1 MADYKLIGKN
11 YQLPDLYAKVTG
23 RSKYA
28 EDFRAEGMVFCKLL
42 VSPMPHA
49 RVLSRD
55 TTAAEALP
63 GVVGILTADDIPE
76 VNSATGEASLTDEPR
91 YEGEPILAVAAVDE
105 ETASAAIELI
115 DLELEPLEFVLDPLD
130 SLRPGGPNA
139 FTAEI
144 ETEEGE
150 THTIG
155 VNTMRGREPG
165 EIKWTEE
172 DVAGLAP
179 GEIPMN
185 AEAGAEWEY
194 GDVAA
199 GFEEADVILEE
210 NSYFQSLSHQPL
222 ESRTTMASWE
232 GGKLFVYPSLQS
244 TVRSVGSFARY
255 AGIEPSDVVLINEF
269 TGGGFG
275 SKISGYAQAQIPIL
289 LSKKIGKPVMM
300 RVTRRD
306 ETSFGRARPGV
317 QARIKLGMRSDGRI
331 TAMEIHAIG
340 DGGPYGRSGDHMNVG
355 GMGSLAYQPVSMR
368 MRGTGIYTNTPPRG
382 PQRGPG
388 GVQSMTMIEPLIA
401 KAAKQLGLDLVE
413 VHKINAPEGQA
424 TYGAPN
430 ARTGQ
435 QGNVSSAFVKE
446 AIDKGA
452 ELFNW
457 SERVQRSGR
466 RNGSKVTGIGMG
478 VSCYSA
484 GASGVDGLFVIKPD
498 GRMYIKSGI
507 GNLGTGS
514 VFDTMRVAAEGLD
527 MPWEKCEVAWGDTTR
542 NLPWSASQ
550 GGSSTTHAHTRS
562 NHAAALD
569 AHQKLQEIA
578 ARDLG
583 GSPGDYEIGGE
594 RVYRRGNMSQ
604 GLSFARAAQRAIELG
619 GKYDGHELPED
630 INGMTT
636 ASATALAGQGLM
648 GVAKDNFPEGGRRIS
663 FVAGFAEVEVDTE
676 TGDIQLIDYAA
687 GCDAGTI
694 LHPKTFEGQIFGGAI
709 QGFSVALSQKWVYD
723 KRWGLLVAKRF
734 YSNRPPGILDVPHE
748 QPMKWGAA
756 DLPDPF
762 NPIGSKGIGEAAQG
776 AGSSAVVVA
785 IADALGMDDGNFYR
799 SPITRD
805 MILTQLEQAP
815 TGHDRLA
822 AHV

>member
-1 MADYKLIGKN
+1 MADYKLLGKN
-11 YQLPDLYAKVTG
+11 YQTPDLYAKVTG

-28 EDFRAEGMVFCKLL
+28 EDHRAEGMVFCKLL

-49 RVLSRD
+49 RVRSLD
-55 TTAAEALP
+55 TSAAEALP
-63 GVVGILTADDIPE
+63 GFEGILTYDDVPE
-76 VNSATGEASLTDEPR
+76 ATAPGEASLTSEPR

-105 ETASAAIELI
+105 QTASAAIELI
-115 DLELEPLEFVLDPLD
+115 DVDLEPLEFVLDPLD

-139 FTAEI
+139 RTMV
-144 ETEEGE
+144 TEEG
-150 THTIG
+150 TTVG
-155 VNTMRGREPG
+155 VNTTLGREMG

-172 DVAGLAP
+172 EVAGLES
-179 GEIPMN
+179 GQIPMN
-185 AEAGAEWEY
+185 ATAGAEWEY

-199 GFEEADVILEE
+199 GFAEADVIIEE
-210 NSYFQSLSHQPL
+210 HSYFQSLSHQPL
-222 ESRTTMASWE
+222 ESRTTLAYWD
-232 GGKLFVYPSLQS
+232 GGKLYVYPSVQS
-244 TVRSVGSFARY
+244 TARAVGPMARY
-255 AGIEPSDVVLINEF
+255 AGIEPSDVVLINEY

-275 SKISGYAQAQIPIL
+275 GKISGYAQAQIPIL

-306 ETSFGRARPGV
+306 ETSFGKARPGI

-331 TAMEIHAIG
+331 TAVEIHAIG

-355 GMGSLAYQPVSMR
+355 GMGSLAYQPLSMR

-388 GVQSMTMIEPLIA
+388 GVQSMTMLEPIIA

-424 TYGAPN
+424 RYGAPG
-430 ARTGQ
+430 RTGE
-435 QGNVSSAFVKE
+435 QGNVSSAFVRE

-452 ELFNW
+452 EAFNW
-457 SERVQRSGR
+457 SERIQRSGR
-466 RNGSKVTGIGMG
+466 RNGSKVTGIGMA
-478 VSCYSA
+478 VSTYAA

-498 GRMYIKSGI
+498 GRMYIKSGV

-514 VFDTMRVAAEGLD
+514 FSDTMRAAAEGLD
-527 MPWEKCEVAWGDTTR
+527 MPWEKCEVAWGNTSQH
-542 NLPWSASQ
+542 LPWSCSQ
-550 GGSSTTHAHTRS
+550 GGSSTTHAHTRA
-562 NHAAALD
+562 NWAAALD
-569 AHQKLQEIA
+569 ARQKLQEIA

-583 GSPGDYEIGGE
+583 GSASDYEIGGE
-594 RVYRRGNMSQ
+594 RVYRRGNRSQ
-604 GLSFARAAQRAIELG
+604 GLSFARAAQRAIEFG

-648 GVAKDNFPEGGRRIS
+648 GVAKDNFEEGGRRMS
-663 FVAGFAEVEVDTE
+663 FVVGFAEVEVDTE
-676 TGDIQLIDYAA
+676 TGDVRLVDYAA
-687 GCDAGTI
+687 GCDVGTVI
-694 LHPKTFEGQIFGGAI
+694 HPKTFEGQVFGGAI

-723 KRWGLLVAKRF
+723 RRWGLLVAKRF
-734 YSNRPPGILDVPHE
+734 YNNRPPGILDVPYE
-748 QPMKWGAA
+748 QPMKWAA
-756 DLPDPF
+756 AGLPDPF
-762 NPIGSKGIGEAAQG
+762 NPVGAKGVGEAAQG
-776 AGSSAVVVA
+776 AGSGAVVVA
-785 IADALGMDDGNFYR
+785 IADALGEENGNFYR

-815 TGHDRLA
+815 TGHDRLT

>member
-1 MADYKLIGKN
+1 MAEYKLLGKN
-11 YQLPDLYAKVTG
+11 YQTPDLYAKVTG

-28 EDFRAEGMVFCKLL
+28 EDHRAEGMVFCKLL

-49 RVLSRD
+49 RVVSVDTSR
-55 TTAAEALP
+55 AEALP
-63 GVVGILTADDIPE
+63 GFEGILTADEIPE
-76 VNSATGEASLTDEPR
+76 ADAPGEAALTNEPR

-105 ETASAAIELI
+105 QTASEAIELI
-115 DLELEPLEFVLDPLD
+115 DIDLEPMEFVLDPLD

-139 FTAEI
+139 R
-144 ETEEGE
+144 TEG
-150 THTIG
+150 
-155 VNTMRGREPG
+155 NTMRGRELG
-165 EIKWTEE
+165 EIKWTES

-179 GEIPMN
+179 GEIPME

-194 GDVAA
+194 GDLAA
-199 GFEEADVILEE
+199 GFAEADVIVEE
-210 NSYFQSLSHQPL
+210 HSYFQSLSHQPL
-222 ESRTTMASWE
+222 ESRTTMAYWE
-232 GGKLFVYPSLQS
+232 GGKLFVYPSVQS
-244 TVRSVGSFARY
+244 TARSVGPMARY
-255 AGIEPSDVVLINEF
+255 AGVEPSDVVVINEF

-275 SKISGYAQAQIPIL
+275 SKISGYPQAQIPIL
-289 LSKKIGKPVMM
+289 LSKKIAKPVMM

-306 ETSFGRARPGV
+306 ETSFGKARPGT
-317 QARIKLGMRSDGRI
+317 QARIKLGMRNDGRI
-331 TAMEIHAIG
+331 TAVDIHAIG

-355 GMGSLAYQPVSMR
+355 GIGSLCYQPMSMR
-368 MRGTGIYTNTPPRG
+368 MRGTGVYTNTPPRG
-382 PQRGPG
+382 AQRGPG
-388 GVQSMTMIEPLIA
+388 GVQSMTMLEPIIA
-401 KAAKQLGLDLVE
+401 KAAKQLGLDSVE

-424 TYGAPN
+424 TYGAP
-430 ARTGQ
+430 RQDGT

-466 RNGSKVTGIGMG
+466 RTGSKLTGIGMA
-478 VSCYSA
+478 VSSYSA
-484 GASGVDGLFVIKPD
+484 GASGVDGLFVIRPD
-498 GRMYIKSGI
+498 GRMYIKSGV

-514 VFDTMRVAAEGLD
+514 TFDTMRAAAEGMD
-527 MPWEKCEVAWGDTTR
+527 MPWEQCEVAWGDTSQ

-562 NHAAALD
+562 NWAAALD
-569 AHQKLQEIA
+569 ARQKMQEIA
-578 ARDLG
+578 AGDLG
-583 GSPGDYEIGGE
+583 GSASDYEVGGE
-594 RVYRRGNMSQ
+594 RVYRRGNRSQ
-604 GLSFARAAQRAIELG
+604 GMSFARVAERAIALG
-619 GKYDGHELPED
+619 GTYDGHELPED

-648 GVAKDNFPEGGRRIS
+648 GVAKDNFPEGGRRMS

-676 TGDIQLIDYAA
+676 TGDIRLVDYAA

-694 LHPKTFEGQIFGGAI
+694 IHPKNFEAQVFGGAI

-723 KRWGLLVAKRF
+723 RRWGLLVAKRF

-762 NPIGSKGIGEAAQG
+762 NPLGAKGIGEAAQG
-776 AGSSAVVVA
+776 AGSGAVVVA
-785 IADALGMDDGNFYR
+785 IADALGQENGNFYR

-815 TGHDRLA
+815 TGHDRLT

>member
-1 MADYKLIGKN
+1 MADYKLLGKN
-11 YQLPDLYAKVTG
+11 YQTPDLYAKVTG

-49 RVLSRD
+49 RVRSID
-55 TTAAEALP
+55 TSAAEALP
-63 GVVGILTADDIPE
+63 GFEGILTYDDIPE
-76 VNSATGEASLTDEPR
+76 VNAPGEASLTNEPL

-105 ETASAAIELI
+105 QTASEAIELI
-115 DLELEPLEFVLDPLD
+115 ELDLEPLEFVLDPLD

-139 FTAEI
+139 RTTQ
-144 ETEEGE
+144 TEEGA
-150 THTIG
+150 TVG
-155 VNTMRGREPG
+155 VNTMLGRELG
-165 EIKWTEE
+165 EIKWTED
-172 DVAGLAP
+172 DVAGVEP
-179 GEIPMN
+179 GEIPME
-185 AEAGAEWEY
+185 APAGAEWEY
-194 GDVAA
+194 GDLAA
-199 GFEEADVILEE
+199 GFAEADVIIEE
-210 NSYFQSLSHQPL
+210 HSYFQSLSHQPL
-222 ESRTTMASWE
+222 ESRTTMAYWD
-232 GGKLFVYPSLQS
+232 GGKLYVFPSVQS
-244 TVRSVGSFARY
+244 TARAVGPMARY

-275 SKISGYAQAQIPIL
+275 SKISGYPQAQIPIL

-306 ETSFGRARPGV
+306 ETSFGKARPGV

-331 TAMEIHAIG
+331 TALEIHAIG

-355 GMGSLAYQPVSMR
+355 GMGSLAYQPLSMR
-368 MRGTGIYTNTPPRG
+368 MRGTGVYTNTPPRG

-388 GVQSMTMIEPLIA
+388 GVQSMTMIEPIIA
-401 KAAKQLGLDLVE
+401 NAAKQLGLDLVE

-424 TYGAPN
+424 RFGAPG
-430 ARTGQ
+430 RTGE

-457 SERVQRSGR
+457 RERVQRSGR
-466 RNGSKVTGIGMG
+466 RNGSKVTGIGMAL
-478 VSCYSA
+478 STYAA

-514 VFDTMRVAAEGLD
+514 TFDMMRAAAEGMD
-527 MPWEKCEVAWGDTTR
+527 MPWEKCEVAWGDTSR
-542 NLPWSASQ
+542 HLPWSCSQ
-550 GGSSTTHAHTRS
+550 GGSSTAHAHTRA
-562 NHAAALD
+562 NWAAVLD
-569 AHQKLQEIA
+569 ARQKMQEIA

-583 GSPGDYEIGGE
+583 GSASDYETGGE
-594 RVYRRGNMSQ
+594 RVYRRGNRSQ
-604 GLSFARAAQRAIELG
+604 GMSFARVAQRAIELG
-619 GKYDGHELPED
+619 GTYDGHELPED

-648 GVAKDNFPEGGRRIS
+648 GVAKDNFEEGGRRMS
-663 FVAGFAEVEVDTE
+663 FVAGFAEVEVDVE
-676 TGDIQLIDYAA
+676 TGDIKLIDYAA

-694 LHPKTFEGQIFGGAI
+694 IHPKTFGAQIFGGAI

-723 KRWGLLVAKRF
+723 RRWGLMMAKRF
-734 YSNRPPGILDVPHE
+734 YSNRPPGFLDVPHE
-748 QPMKWGAA
+748 RPMKWGAA
-756 DLPDPF
+756 NLPDPF
-762 NPIGSKGIGEAAQG
+762 NPLGAKGIGEAAQG
-776 AGSSAVVVA
+776 AGSGAVVVA
-785 IADALGMDDGNFYR
+785 IADALGQADGYFYR
-799 SPITRD
+799 SPVTRD

-815 TGHDRLA
+815 TGHDRLT

>member
-1 MADYKLIGKN
+1 
-11 YQLPDLYAKVTG
+11 
-23 RSKYA
+23 
-28 EDFRAEGMVFCKLL
+28 MVFCKLL

-49 RVLSRD
+49 RVRSID
-55 TTAAEALP
+55 FSAAEALP
-63 GVVGILTADDIPE
+63 GFEGILTYDDIPE
-76 VNSATGEASLTDEPR
+76 VNAPGEASLTNEPL

-105 ETASAAIELI
+105 QTASEAIELI
-115 DLELEPLEFVLDPLD
+115 ELDLEPLEFVLDPLD

-139 FTAEI
+139 RTTQ
-144 ETEEGE
+144 TEEGA
-150 THTIG
+150 TVG
-155 VNTMRGREPG
+155 VNTMLGRELG
-165 EIKWTEE
+165 EIKWTED
-172 DVAGLAP
+172 DVAGVEP
-179 GEIPMN
+179 GEIPME
-185 AEAGAEWEY
+185 APAGAEWEY
-194 GDVAA
+194 GDLAA
-199 GFEEADVILEE
+199 GFAEANVIIEEH
-210 NSYFQSLSHQPL
+210 SYFQSLSHQPL
-222 ESRTTMASWE
+222 ESRTTMAYWD
-232 GGKLFVYPSLQS
+232 GGKLYVFPSVQS
-244 TVRSVGSFARY
+244 TARAVGPMARY

-275 SKISGYAQAQIPIL
+275 SKISGYPQAQIPIL

-306 ETSFGRARPGV
+306 ETSFGKARPGV

-331 TAMEIHAIG
+331 TALEIHAIG

-355 GMGSLAYQPVSMR
+355 GMGSLAYQPLSMR
-368 MRGTGIYTNTPPRG
+368 MRGTGVYTNTPPRG

-388 GVQSMTMIEPLIA
+388 GVQSMTMIEPIIA
-401 KAAKQLGLDLVE
+401 NAAKQLGLDLVE

-424 TYGAPN
+424 RFGAPG
-430 ARTGQ
+430 RTGE

-457 SERVQRSGR
+457 RDRVQRSGR
-466 RNGSKVTGIGMG
+466 RNGSKVTGIGMAL
-478 VSCYSA
+478 STYAA

-514 VFDTMRVAAEGLD
+514 TFDMMRAAAEGMD
-527 MPWEKCEVAWGDTTR
+527 MPWEKCEVAWGDTSR
-542 NLPWSASQ
+542 HLPWSCSQ
-550 GGSSTTHAHTRS
+550 GGSSTTHAHTRA
-562 NHAAALD
+562 NWAAVLD
-569 AHQKLQEIA
+569 ARQKMQEIA

-583 GSPGDYEIGGE
+583 GSASDYETGGE
-594 RVYRRGNMSQ
+594 RVYRRGNRSQ
-604 GLSFARAAQRAIELG
+604 GMSFARVAQRAIELG
-619 GKYDGHELPED
+619 GTYDGHELPED

-648 GVAKDNFPEGGRRIS
+648 GVAKDNFEEGGRRMS
-663 FVAGFAEVEVDTE
+663 FVAGFAEVEVDVE
-676 TGDIQLIDYAA
+676 TGDIKLIDYAA

-694 LHPKTFEGQIFGGAI
+694 IHPKTFGAQIFGGAI

-723 KRWGLLVAKRF
+723 RRWGLMMAKRF
-734 YSNRPPGILDVPHE
+734 YSNRPPGFLDVPHE

-762 NPIGSKGIGEAAQG
+762 NPLGAKGIGEAAQG
-776 AGSSAVVVA
+776 AGSGAVVVA
-785 IADALGMDDGNFYR
+785 IADALGQADGYFYR
-799 SPITRD
+799 SPVTRD

-815 TGHDRLA
+815 TGHDRLT

>member
-1 MADYKLIGKN
+1 MADYTLLGKN
-11 YQLPDLYAKVTG
+11 YQTPDLYAKVTG

-28 EDFRAEGMVFCKLL
+28 EDHRAEGMVFCKLL

-49 RVLSRD
+49 RVRSLD
-55 TTAAEALP
+55 TSAAEALP
-63 GVVGILTADDIPE
+63 GVEGILTADDIPE
-76 VNSATGEASLTDEPR
+76 ATAPNEASLTNEPR

-105 ETASAAIELI
+105 QTACEAIELI
-115 DLELEPLEFVLDPLD
+115 DIDLEPLEFVLDPLD

-139 FTAEI
+139 RTMQ
-144 ETEEGE
+144 TEDG
-150 THTIG
+150 TTVS
-155 VNTMRGREPG
+155 VNTMIGRELG
-165 EIKWTEE
+165 EIKWTEDE
-172 DVAGLAP
+172 VAGLEP
-179 GEIPMN
+179 GQIPMEG
-185 AEAGAEWEY
+185 AAGAEWEY
-194 GDVAA
+194 GDLAA
-199 GFEEADVILEE
+199 GFAEADVVVEE
-210 NSYFQSLSHQPL
+210 HSYFQSLSHQPL
-222 ESRTTMASWE
+222 ESRTTLAYWD
-232 GGKLFVYPSLQS
+232 GGKLYVYPSVQS
-244 TVRSVGSFARY
+244 TARSVGPMARY
-255 AGIEPSDVVLINEF
+255 AGIEPSDVVLINEY

-317 QARIKLGMRSDGRI
+317 QARIKLGMRRDGRI
-331 TAMEIHAIG
+331 TAVEIHAIG

-355 GMGSLAYQPVSMR
+355 GMGSLAYQPLSMR

-388 GVQSMTMIEPLIA
+388 GVQSMTMLEPIIA

-413 VHKINAPEGQA
+413 VHKLNAPEGQA
-424 TYGAPN
+424 RFGSPG
-430 ARTGQ
+430 RTGE

-452 ELFNW
+452 EAFNW

-466 RNGSKVTGIGMG
+466 RTGSKVTGIGMA
-478 VSCYSA
+478 VSTYAA

-514 VFDTMRVAAEGLD
+514 FSDTMRAAAEGLN
-527 MPWEKCEVAWGDTTR
+527 MPWEKCEVAWGDSSLH
-542 NLPWSASQ
+542 LPWSCSQ
-550 GGSSTTHAHTRS
+550 GGSSTTHAHTRA
-562 NHAAALD
+562 NWAAALD
-569 AHQKLQEIA
+569 ARQKLQEIA

-583 GSPGDYEIGGE
+583 GSPSDYEIADE
-594 RVYRRGNMSQ
+594 RVYRQGNRSQ
-604 GLSFARAAQRAIELG
+604 GLSFARAAQRAIDLG

-648 GVAKDNFPEGGRRIS
+648 GVAKDNFEEGGRRMS
-663 FVAGFAEVEVDTE
+663 FVVGFAEVEVDTE
-676 TGDIQLIDYAA
+676 TGDIRLVDYAA
-687 GCDAGTI
+687 GCDVGTVI
-694 LHPKTFEGQIFGGAI
+694 HPKTLEGQVFGGAI

-723 KRWGLLVAKRF
+723 RRWGLLVAKRF
-734 YSNRPPGILDVPHE
+734 YNNRPPGILDVPHD
-748 QPMKWGAA
+748 QPMKWGTA

-762 NPIGSKGIGEAAQG
+762 NPVGAKGVGEAAQG
-776 AGSSAVVVA
+776 AGSGAVVVA
-785 IADALGMDDGNFYR
+785 IADALGEENGNFFR
-799 SPITRD
+799 SPVTRD
-805 MILTQLEQAP
+805 MILTQLEQVP
-815 TGHDRLA
+815 TGHDRLM

>member
-1 MADYKLIGKN
+1 MADYKLLGKN
-11 YQLPDLYAKVTG
+11 YQTPDLYAKVTG
-23 RSKYA
+23 RAKYA
-28 EDFRAEGMVFCKLL
+28 EDHRAEGMVFCKLL

-49 RVLSRD
+49 RVRSID
-55 TTAAEALP
+55 SSAAEALP
-63 GVVGILTADDIPE
+63 GFEGILTADDIPE
-76 VNSATGEASLTDEPR
+76 VNAPGEASLTNEPH

-105 ETASAAIELI
+105 QTASAAIELI
-115 DLELEPLEFVLDPLD
+115 VLDLEPLEFVLDPLD
-130 SLRPGGPNA
+130 SLFPGGPNA
-139 FTAEI
+139 RTMQ
-144 ETEEGE
+144 TEEG
-150 THTIG
+150 TTVG
-155 VNTMRGREPG
+155 VNTTLGREMG
-165 EIKWTEE
+165 EIKWTDA

-179 GEIPMN
+179 GEIPME
-185 AEAGAEWEY
+185 APAGAEWEY
-194 GDVAA
+194 GDLAA
-199 GFEEADVILEE
+199 GFAEADVIIEE

-222 ESRTTMASWE
+222 ESRTTMAYWE
-232 GGKLFVYPSLQS
+232 GGKLFVYPSVQS
-244 TVRSVGSFARY
+244 TARAVGPMARY

-275 SKISGYAQAQIPIL
+275 SKISGYPQAQIPIL
-289 LSKKIGKPVMM
+289 LSRKIGKPVMM

-306 ETSFGRARPGV
+306 ETMFGKARPGV
-317 QARIKLGMRSDGRI
+317 QARIKLGMRRDGRI

-355 GMGSLAYQPVSMR
+355 GMGSLAYQPVAMR
-368 MRGTGIYTNTPPRG
+368 MRGTGVYTNTPPRG

-401 KAAKQLGLDLVE
+401 RAAKQLGLDLVE

-424 TYGAPN
+424 RFGAPG
-430 ARTGQ
+430 RTGQ
-435 QGNVSSAFVKE
+435 QGNVSSAFVRE

-457 SERVQRSGR
+457 RERIQRSGQ
-466 RNGSKVTGIGMG
+466 RNGSKVTGIGMS
-478 VSCYSA
+478 VSTYSA

-498 GRMYIKSGI
+498 GRMYIQSGV

-514 VFDTMRVAAEGLD
+514 TFDTMRAAAEGVD
-527 MPWEKCEVAWGDTTR
+527 MPWEKCEVAWGDSSR
-542 NLPWSASQ
+542 HLPWSASQ

-562 NHAAALD
+562 NWAAALD
-569 AHQKLQEIA
+569 ARQKMQEIA

-583 GSPGDYEIGGE
+583 GSASDYEIGGE
-594 RVYRRGNMSQ
+594 RVYRRGNRSQ
-604 GLSFARAAQRAIELG
+604 GMSFARVAERAIALG
-619 GKYDGHELPED
+619 GRYDGHELPED

-648 GVAKDNFPEGGRRIS
+648 GVAKDNFEEGGRRMS
-663 FVAGFAEVEVDTE
+663 FVVGFAEVEVDVE
-676 TGDIQLIDYAA
+676 TGDVRLVDYAA
-687 GCDAGTI
+687 GTDAGTI
-694 LHPKTFEGQIFGGAI
+694 IHPKTYEGQIFGGAI

-723 KRWGLLVAKRF
+723 RRWGLLMAKRF
-734 YSNRPPGILDVPHE
+734 YSNRPPGILDVPYE
-748 QPMKWGAA
+748 QPMKWGNA

-762 NPIGSKGIGEAAQG
+762 NPLGAKGIGEAAQG
-776 AGSSAVVVA
+776 AGSGAVVVA
-785 IADALGMDDGNFYR
+785 IADALGEENGDFFR

-815 TGHDRLA
+815 TGHDRLT

>member
-1 MADYKLIGKN
+1 
-11 YQLPDLYAKVTG
+11 
-23 RSKYA
+23 
-28 EDFRAEGMVFCKLL
+28 MVFCKLL

-49 RVLSRD
+49 RVRSID
-55 TTAAEALP
+55 TSAAEALP
-63 GVVGILTADDIPE
+63 GFEGILTADDIPE
-76 VNSATGEASLTDEPR
+76 VNAPGEASLTNEPL

-105 ETASAAIELI
+105 QTASEAIELI
-115 DLELEPLEFVLDPLD
+115 ELDLEPLQFVLDPLD

-139 FTAEI
+139 RTTQ
-144 ETEEGE
+144 TEEG
-150 THTIG
+150 TTVG
-155 VNTMRGREPG
+155 VNTMLGRELG
-165 EIKWTEE
+165 EIKWTED
-172 DVAGLAP
+172 DVAGVEP
-179 GEIPMN
+179 GEIPME
-185 AEAGAEWEY
+185 APAGAEWEY
-194 GDVAA
+194 GDLAA
-199 GFEEADVILEE
+199 GFAEADVIIEE
-210 NSYFQSLSHQPL
+210 HSYFQSLSHQPL
-222 ESRTTMASWE
+222 ESRTTMAYWD
-232 GGKLFVYPSLQS
+232 GGKLYVFPSVQS
-244 TVRSVGSFARY
+244 TARAVGPMARY

-275 SKISGYAQAQIPIL
+275 SKISGYPQAQIPIL

-306 ETSFGRARPGV
+306 ETSFGKARPGV

-331 TAMEIHAIG
+331 TALEIHAIG

-355 GMGSLAYQPVSMR
+355 GMGSLAYQPLSMR
-368 MRGTGIYTNTPPRG
+368 MRGTGVYTNTPPRG

-388 GVQSMTMIEPLIA
+388 GVQSMTMIEPIIA
-401 KAAKQLGLDLVE
+401 NAAKQLGLDLVE

-424 TYGAPN
+424 RFGAPG
-430 ARTGQ
+430 RTGE

-457 SERVQRSGR
+457 RERVQRSGR
-466 RNGSKVTGIGMG
+466 RNGSKVTGIGMAL
-478 VSCYSA
+478 STYAA

-514 VFDTMRVAAEGLD
+514 TFDMMRAAAEGMD
-527 MPWEKCEVAWGDTTR
+527 MPWEKCEVAWGDTSR
-542 NLPWSASQ
+542 HLPWSCSQ
-550 GGSSTTHAHTRS
+550 GGSSTAHAHTRA
-562 NHAAALD
+562 NWAAVLD
-569 AHQKLQEIA
+569 ARQKMQEIA

-583 GSPGDYEIGGE
+583 GSASDYETGGE
-594 RVYRRGNMSQ
+594 RVYRRGNRSQ
-604 GLSFARAAQRAIELG
+604 GMSFARVAQRAIELG
-619 GKYDGHELPED
+619 GTYDGHELPED

-648 GVAKDNFPEGGRRIS
+648 GVAKDNFEEGGRRMS
-663 FVAGFAEVEVDTE
+663 FVAGFAEVEVDVE
-676 TGDIQLIDYAA
+676 TGDIKLIDYAA

-694 LHPKTFEGQIFGGAI
+694 IHPKTFEGQIFGGAI

-723 KRWGLLVAKRF
+723 RRWGLMMAKRF
-734 YSNRPPGILDVPHE
+734 YSNRPPGFLDVPHE
-748 QPMKWGAA
+748 RPMKWGAA

-762 NPIGSKGIGEAAQG
+762 NPLGAKGIGEAAQG
-776 AGSSAVVVA
+776 AGSGAVVVA
-785 IADALGMDDGNFYR
+785 IADALGQADGYFYR
-799 SPITRD
+799 SPVTRD

-815 TGHDRLA
+815 TGHDRLT